1 MKHVIA
7 IALMWTWVT
16 ACLAEEGAILTLAEA
31 QPSSTNVITAT
42 GRVQPLVNA
51 KMGARVGGR
60 IADFGRRADGAMLDA
75 GMTVQA
81 GEELFH
87 LDTTT
92 FDNTV
97 ASAQAAL
104 NSAQAYYDNLVA
116 KTRPERITQLEQAI
130 AELEAR
136 REERASDKERYERLV
151 KTDTL
156 PEKRLEEVNT
166 QLRVLAAGLMIA
178 RARLM
183 EAQAGATETEKAV
196 AAARIEEARAMLKTA
211 QTDLRD
217 SVVRAPFAG
226 LVVRRFKSPGDYVA
240 AQPHTEVVE
249 LMSVDLLEVE
259 LKLPE
264 AYFKLVQAGKTP
276 VALRS
281 AGLGQVLETKVGR
294 VVGAVDATNGTFS
307 VRVPISKEQREGI
320 APGTFVTAQVR
331 LEIQA
336 LGVLVPLRAIIETN
350 GQAAVFVAREGQ
362 MVRRVVEV
370 GDRLT
375 ESGVVKGGLAPGEK
389 VVVGPPESLKDG
401 APLPEYLKSK

>member
-1 MKHVIA
+1 MNRAIA
-7 IALMWTWVT
+7 IALMWIPAG
-16 ACLAEEGAILTLAEA
+16 ACLAREASILTLAEA
-31 QPSSTNVITAT
+31 QPFSADVITAT

-51 KMGARVGGR
+51 KVGARVSGR
-60 IADFGRRADGAMLDA
+60 IADFGRRADGAFLDA

-92 FDNTV
+92 FDNAV

-104 NSAQAYYDNLVA
+104 NSAQANYDNLVA
-116 KTRPERITQLEQAI
+116 KTRPERIKQLEQAI

-136 REERASDKERYERLV
+136 REELASDKLRYERLV
-151 KTDTL
+151 KKDTL

-166 QLRVLAAGLMIA
+166 QLRVLAAGLESA
-178 RARLM
+178 RARLQ

-226 LVVRRFKSPGDYVA
+226 LIIHRFKSPGDYVA
-240 AQPHTEVVE
+240 SQPHTEVIE
-249 LMSVDLLEVE
+249 LMSVDELEVE

-264 AYFKLVQAGKTP
+264 AYFKLVQAGRTV

-281 AGLGQVLETKVGR
+281 TALNKVLETKVGR
-294 VVGAVDATNGTFS
+294 VVPAIDAANGTFA
-307 VRVPISKEQREGI
+307 VRVPIRKEDRDGI
-320 APGTFVTAQVR
+320 APGTFVTA
-331 LEIQA
+331 
-336 LGVLVPLRAIIETN
+336 
-350 GQAAVFVAREGQ
+350 
-362 MVRRVVEV
+362 
-370 GDRLT
+370 
-375 ESGVVKGGLAPGEK
+375 
-389 VVVGPPESLKDG
+389 
-401 APLPEYLKSK
+401 

>member
-7 IALMWTWVT
+7 IVLVWMPAW
-16 ACLAEEGAILTLAEA
+16 ACLGGEGSILTLAEA
-31 QPSSTNVITAT
+31 QPSSANVITAT

-51 KMGARVGGR
+51 RVGSRVGGR
-60 IADFGRRADGAMLDA
+60 IADFGRKADGTMLDA

-92 FDNTV
+92 FDNAV
-97 ASAQAAL
+97 GSAQAAL
-104 NSAQAYYDNLVA
+104 NSAQANYDNLVA

-136 REERASDKERYERLV
+136 REELASDKLRYERLV
-151 KTDTL
+151 KKDTL

-166 QLRVLAAGLMIA
+166 QLRVLGAGLEIA
-178 RARLM
+178 RARLK

-226 LVVRRFKSPGDYVA
+226 LVVRRLKSPGDYVTG
-240 AQPHTEVVE
+240 QPHTEVVE

-264 AYFKLVQAGKTP
+264 AYFKLVQADKTP

-281 AGLGQVLETKVGR
+281 AALGKVLETKVGR
-294 VVGAVDATNGTFS
+294 VVGAIDAATGTFS
-307 VRVPISKEQREGI
+307 VRVPIDKEQRDGI
-320 APGTFVTAQVR
+320 APGSFVTAQVR
-331 LEIQA
+331 LDARA
-336 LGVLVPLRAIIETN
+336 LGVLVPLRAIFETD
-350 GQAAVFVAREGQ
+350 GQAVVFVAREGK
-362 MVRRVVEV
+362 MVRRAVEV

-375 ESGVVKGGLAPGEK
+375 ESGVVKAGLAPGEK
-389 VVVGPPESLKDG
+389 VVVGPPESLRDG
-401 APLPEYLKSK
+401 APLPEYLQSK